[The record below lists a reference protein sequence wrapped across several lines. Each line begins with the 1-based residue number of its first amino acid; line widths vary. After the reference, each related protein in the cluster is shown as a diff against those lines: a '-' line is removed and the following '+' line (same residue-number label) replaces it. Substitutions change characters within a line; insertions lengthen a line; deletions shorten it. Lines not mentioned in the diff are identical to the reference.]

1 MEKTKAKVE
10 SEETINGIS
19 SIILWNDDVNSFDW
33 VIESLV
39 DVLGHNKL
47 QAEQCAMMVHNSGKC
62 SVKSGW
68 IEELEPLAKK
78 LEKRDL
84 TITIQ

>member
-1 MEKTKAKVE
+1 MEKPVTKI
-10 SEETINGIS
+10 ETEQTTNGVS

-33 VIESLV
+33 VIDSLV
-39 DVLGHNKL
+39 DVLGQNRL
-47 QAEQCAMMVHNSGKC
+47 QAEQCAMMVHNVGKC

-68 IEELEPLAKK
+68 IEDLEPLAKK

>member
-10 SEETINGIS
+10 LEETINGIS

>member
-1 MEKTKAKVE
+1 MEKTEIKIQTE
-10 SEETINGIS
+10 QTTNGVS

-33 VIESLV
+33 VIDSLV
-39 DVLGHNKL
+39 DVLGQNRL
-47 QAEQCAMMVHNSGKC
+47 QAEQCAMMVHNVGKC

-68 IEELEPLAKK
+68 IEDLEPLAKK

>member
-1 MEKTKAKVE
+1 MEKT
-10 SEETINGIS
+10 ETKIETEQTTNGVS

-33 VIESLV
+33 VIDSLV
-39 DVLGHNKL
+39 DVLGQNRL
-47 QAEQCAMMVHNSGKC
+47 QAEQCAMMVHNVGKC

-68 IEELEPLAKK
+68 IEDLEPLAKK

>member
-1 MEKTKAKVE
+1 MNKTDTLINLK
-10 SEETINGIS
+10 EETIQPS

-39 DVLGHNKL
+39 DVLGHNRL

-68 IEELEPLAKK
+68 VEELEPFAKK

-84 TITIQ
+84 TITIE